1 MSEICCYFLS
11 FPVLF
16 CNLCR
21 SSTLPSVSGQRGRSS
36 SPGNVPH
43 VDVVLPSLDGC
54 VRDTESKKGH
64 KEFQTVW
71 VRRVK
76 LTEMLLKINFI
87 NS

>member
-21 SSTLPSVSGQRGRSS
+21 SSTLPSVSSQRGRSS

-43 VDVVLPSLDGC
+43 VDAVLPSLHGC
-54 VRDTESKKGH
+54 VRDTESKKG
-64 KEFQTVW
+64 Q
-71 VRRVK
+71 R
-76 LTEMLLKINFI
+76 IS
-87 NS
+87 NSVGEEGETHRNAFED